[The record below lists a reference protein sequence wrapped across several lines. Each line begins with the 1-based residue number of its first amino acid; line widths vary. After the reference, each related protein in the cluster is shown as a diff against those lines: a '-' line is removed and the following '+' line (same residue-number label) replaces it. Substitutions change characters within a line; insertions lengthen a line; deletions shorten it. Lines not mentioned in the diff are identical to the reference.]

1 MLYLVTRAIC
11 DEDTGK
17 FNRAAEEW
25 IAAQRSDE
33 PRPSGELGIRTSG
46 GGYA

>member
-1 MLYLVTRAIC
+1 MKTQDA
-11 DEDTGK
+11 GK

-33 PRPSGELGIRTSG
+33 PRRGGELGIRTSG
-46 GGYA
+46 GDYA